1 MDRDSVLAKVQHLVH
16 PSLKYYCLTIESQRG
31 KTENL
36 TVSLTTKIASQIE
49 NLKENFASQKET
61 IVSLQ
66 IGYLKRQKIGSRIE
80 SQSSQIRPRH

>member
-1 MDRDSVLAKVQHLVH
+1 M
-16 PSLKYYCLTIESQRG
+16 
-31 KTENL
+31 
-36 TVSLTTKIASQIE
+36 SLTTKIASQIE